1 MTRIPSTLS
10 AELNSQVEVIS
21 GKFLTIWAPPTD
33 GDDERNLTLRCAWSA
48 RGQQQMTVKP
58 QRSSTAANLHTACQS
73 VSIINM
79 DEQALLGL
87 NPNADA
93 HYRQRAMAYFEQLKE
108 SHDTWEVCA
117 EALANNAYSDD
128 HVKFFCFQV
137 LEHQIKYR
145 HGGLR
150 AAQQQLIRE
159 TLMKWLQGQLMNSQP
174 EKPFIRNK
182 AAQVFALT
190 FVMDYLTHWPKFFYD
205 ILSLVGLNPHGV
217 DVYLRTLMAVDAEVV
232 DRDILHTPEEVRR
245 NTLIKD
251 RMREQVIPSLV
262 ESWYQ
267 ILASYQ
273 QSHPEITCQCLEVV
287 GAYVSWIDL
296 SLIANERFVNLLL
309 SQMSVEELR
318 EEACDCL
325 FEIVN
330 KGMDPTDKTKLVE
343 SLCQALQSA
352 GFFNVDQEDDVDF
365 LAKFSRLVN
374 GMGQALVLSW
384 TKLAKSGDVKVA
396 AETLHALEA
405 KVPLLIK
412 LLVHEDDDISANVVG
427 FCYDYLHVLKQGSDW
442 RSSMR
447 QVGRGG
453 QDAIEE
459 YRESDK
465 LPQLT
470 DQQKSNVE
478 AIMLAVMK
486 KLTYDDEYNFENEGE
501 DEAMFVEYRK
511 QLKMLLDRLAQVSP
525 DLLLEAVRRVFS
537 TSMQAWQTASFM
549 EVEVSIR
556 LLYMLGEALPASHGA
571 HFSGDTAKT
580 SALQDMMRTLVSC
593 GVSGYHHTSVALEF
607 FETVVRYDKFF
618 LVEPQHIPNVLMAF
632 LDQRG
637 LRHSSPKVR
646 SRAAYLFSRFVKTLH
661 KHMNAFIED
670 ILTRIQD
677 LLELAPP
684 ENGFPALLTSD
695 DQLFMFETAGVL
707 IVNGDSPAERKQAL
721 MRSLLAPLTDAFRLL
736 LAKLANE
743 REEDRQAAL
752 ADCLSHA
759 VGFASR
765 TSKAFSNKQTVKH
778 CGCSEV
784 YRDCLQTFLPALS
797 CPVQRGALRSAV
809 RSFLHR
815 MIICLDED
823 VLPFIPAASE
833 HMLKDCEPRD
843 LQELIPLISQITAK
857 FKNQVSP
864 FLQQVFMPLVLAIF
878 EVLGRPAEENDQ
890 AAALEKQMLRRSYF
904 TFIQTIASSGMNE
917 VMASQGVE
925 NIERVLFTII
935 QGAVDFPDPIA
946 QKTCFIILS
955 KLVELWGGKDGMVG
969 FPDFIYKHIV
979 PACFLAPLKH
989 TFDLTDAQTVLTLSE
1004 CALTLKM
1011 IHLKRGAEFIQYL
1024 QTEYLP
1030 SLQVAPEI
1038 TQELCQVLQQ
1048 PDVKVLKNYI
1058 KAFFQRAKL

>member
-1 MTRIPSTLS
+1 
-10 AELNSQVEVIS
+10 
-21 GKFLTIWAPPTD
+21 
-33 GDDERNLTLRCAWSA
+33 
-48 RGQQQMTVKP
+48 
-58 QRSSTAANLHTACQS
+58 
-73 VSIINM
+73 M

-93 HYRQRAMAYFEQLKE
+93 RYRQRAMAYFEQLKE
-108 SHDTWEVCA
+108 SQDAWEVCA
-117 EALANNAYSDD
+117 EALAKGIYNDD

-137 LEHQIKYR
+137 LEHQIKFR
-145 HGGLR
+145 HAGLS
-150 AAQQQLIRE
+150 AVQQQLIRE
-159 TLMKWLQGQLMNSQP
+159 TLMKWLQCQLMNAQP

-190 FVMDYLTHWPKFFYD
+190 FIMEYLTLWPKFFFD

-217 DVYLRTLMAVDAEVV
+217 DVYLRTLMAIDAEVV
-232 DRDILHTPEEVRR
+232 DRDILHTPEETRR

-251 RMREQVIPSLV
+251 TMREQCIPSLV
-262 ESWYQ
+262 ESWFQ
-267 ILASYQ
+267 ILQTYQ
-273 QSHPEITCQCLEVV
+273 QSHPELTCQCLEVV

-296 SLIANERFVNLLL
+296 NLIANDRFVNLLL

-330 KGMDPTDKTKLVE
+330 KGMDPVDKTKLLVGCCCRF
-343 SLCQALQSA
+343 LFLL
-352 GFFNVDQEDDVDF
+352 FLYPQEEDVDF

-374 GMGQALVLSW
+374 GMGQSLVLSW
-384 TKLAKSGDVKVA
+384 TKLAKAGNVKDA
-396 AETLHALEA
+396 AETLQAVEA
-405 KVPLLIK
+405 KVPLLLQ
-412 LLVHEDDDISANVVG
+412 LLVHEDDDISANIVG
-427 FCYDYLHVLKQGSDW
+427 FCYEYLHVLKQ
-442 RSSMR
+442 
-447 QVGRGG
+447 
-453 QDAIEE
+453 
-459 YRESDK
+459 

-470 DQQKSNVE
+470 DQQKTNIE

-525 DLLLEAVRRVFS
+525 ELLLEAVRRVF
-537 TSMQAWQTASFM
+537 TNTMQTWQTAPFM
-549 EVEVSIR
+549 EVEVAIR

-593 GVSGYHHTSVALEF
+593 GVSSYQHTSVSLEF

-618 LVEPQHIPNVLMAF
+618 IVEPQHIPNVLMAF

-637 LRHSSPKVR
+637 LRHNSPKVR
-646 SRAAYLFSRFVKTLH
+646 SRVAYLFSRFIKTLH

-684 ENGFPALLTSD
+684 ENGFLALLTSD
-695 DQLFMFETAGVL
+695 DQLFMFEAAGVL
-707 IVNGDSPAERKQAL
+707 IVNGESPVERKQAL
-721 MRSLLAPLTDAFRLL
+721 MRSLLTPLMDAFQRP
-736 LAKLANE
+736 
-743 REEDRQAAL
+743 
-752 ADCLSHA
+752 
-759 VGFASR
+759 SR
-765 TSKAFSNKQTVKH
+765 GSSFMRINKQTVKQ
-778 CGCSEV
+778 CGCTEV

-797 CPVQRGALRSAV
+797 CPVQRGVLRSSV

-815 MIICLDED
+815 MIICLEEE

-833 HMLKDCEPRD
+833 HMLKDCEAKD
-843 LQELIPLISQITAK
+843 LQEFIPLISQITAK
-857 FKNQVSP
+857 FKRQVSP
-864 FLQQVFMPLVLAIF
+864 FLQQIFMPLVLAIF
-878 EVLGRPAEENDQ
+878 EVLARPAEDNDQ

-904 TFIQTIASSGMNE
+904 SFIQTIAGSGMNE
-917 VMASQGVE
+917 VMANQGAE
-925 NIERVLFTII
+925 NIERVVFTII

-955 KLVELWGGKDGMVG
+955 RLVELWGGKDGMVG

-979 PACFLAPLKH
+979 PACFLAPLKP
-989 TFDLTDAQTVLTLSE
+989 TFDLSDAQTVLTLSE
-1004 CALTLKM
+1004 CAVTLKM
-1011 IHLKRGAEFIQYL
+1011 IHLKRGPEFIQFL
-1024 QTEYLP
+1024 QQEYLP
-1030 SLQVAPEI
+1030 SLQVSPEI
-1038 TQELCQVLQQ
+1038 SQELCQVLQQ

-1058 KAFFQRAKL
+1058 KVRVCLFYPRYTVGSLLLLLHFSKL

>member
-1 MTRIPSTLS
+1 M
-10 AELNSQVEVIS
+10 
-21 GKFLTIWAPPTD
+21 
-33 GDDERNLTLRCAWSA
+33 
-48 RGQQQMTVKP
+48 
-58 QRSSTAANLHTACQS
+58 ACQS
-73 VSIINM
+73 VVAVM

-93 HYRQRAMAYFEQLKE
+93 RYRQRAMAYFEQLKE
-108 SHDTWEVCA
+108 SQDAWEVCA
-117 EALANNAYSDD
+117 EALAKGIYNDD

-137 LEHQIKYR
+137 LEHQIKFR
-145 HGGLR
+145 HAGLS
-150 AAQQQLIRE
+150 AVQQQLIRE
-159 TLMKWLQGQLMNSQP
+159 TLMKWLQCQLMNTQP

-190 FVMDYLTHWPKFFYD
+190 FIMEYLTLWPKFFFD

-217 DVYLRTLMAVDAEVV
+217 DIYLRTLMAIDAEVV
-232 DRDILHTPEEVRR
+232 DRDILHSPEETRR

-251 RMREQVIPSLV
+251 TMREQCIPNLV
-262 ESWYQ
+262 ESWFQ
-267 ILASYQ
+267 ILQTYQ
-273 QSHPEITCQCLEVV
+273 QSHPELTCQCLEVV

-296 SLIANERFVNLLL
+296 NLIANDRFVNLLL

-325 FEIVN
+325 YEIIN
-330 KGMDPTDKTKLVE
+330 KGMDPVDKTKLVE
-343 SLCQALQSA
+343 SLCQVLQSV
-352 GFFNVDQEDDVDF
+352 GFFNVEQEEDVDF

-374 GMGQALVLSW
+374 GMGQSLVLSW
-384 TKLAKSGDVKVA
+384 TKLAKTGNVKA
-396 AETLHALEA
+396 TAETLQAMEA
-405 KVPLLIK
+405 KVPLLLQ
-412 LLVHEDDDISANVVG
+412 LLVHEDDDISANIIG
-427 FCYDYLHVLKQGSDW
+427 FCYEYLHVLKQ
-442 RSSMR
+442 
-447 QVGRGG
+447 
-453 QDAIEE
+453 
-459 YRESDK
+459 

-470 DQQKSNVE
+470 DQQKTNIE

-525 DLLLEAVRRVFS
+525 ELLLEAVRRVF
-537 TSMQAWQTASFM
+537 TNTMQNWQTAPFM
-549 EVEVSIR
+549 EVEVAIR

-571 HFSGDTAKT
+571 HFSGDTAKA

-593 GVSGYHHTSVALEF
+593 GVSSYQHTSVALEF

-618 LVEPQHIPNVLMAF
+618 IVEPQHIPSVLMAF

-637 LRHSSPKVR
+637 LRHNSPKVR
-646 SRAAYLFSRFVKTLH
+646 SRVAYLFSRFIKTLH

-707 IVNGDSPAERKQAL
+707 IVNGESPVERKQAMMRGLLTPL
-721 MRSLLAPLTDAFRLL
+721 MDAFRLL
-736 LAKLANE
+736 LAKLPQE
-743 REEDRQAAL
+743 TEEERQAAL

-765 TSKAFSNKQTVKH
+765 TSKAFSNKQTVKQ
-778 CGCSEV
+778 CGCTEV

-797 CPVQRGALRSAV
+797 CPVQRGVLRSSV

-815 MIICLDED
+815 MIICLEEE
-823 VLPFIPAASE
+823 VLPFVPAASE
-833 HMLKDCEPRD
+833 HMLKDCEAKD
-843 LQELIPLISQITAK
+843 LQEFIPLISQITAK
-857 FKNQVSP
+857 FKQVSP
-864 FLQQVFMPLVLAIF
+864 FLQQIFMPLVLAIF
-878 EVLGRPAEENDQ
+878 EVLARPAEDNDQ

-904 TFIQTIASSGMNE
+904 SFIQTVTGSGMNE
-917 VMASQGVE
+917 VMANQGAE
-925 NIERVLFTII
+925 NIERVVFTII

-979 PACFLAPLKH
+979 PACFLAPLKP
-989 TFDLTDAQTVLTLSE
+989 TFDLSDAQTVLTLSE
-1004 CALTLKM
+1004 CAVTLKM
-1011 IHLKRGAEFIQYL
+1011 IHLKRGPEFIQFL
-1024 QTEYLP
+1024 QQEYLP
-1030 SLQVAPEI
+1030 SLQVSPEI
-1038 TQELCQVLQQ
+1038 SQELCQVLQQ

>member
-1 MTRIPSTLS
+1 MCFR
-10 AELNSQVEVIS
+10 
-21 GKFLTIWAPPTD
+21 
-33 GDDERNLTLRCAWSA
+33 
-48 RGQQQMTVKP
+48 
-58 QRSSTAANLHTACQS
+58 H
-73 VSIINM
+73 
-79 DEQALLGL
+79 
-87 NPNADA
+87 
-93 HYRQRAMAYFEQLKE
+93 AMAYFEQLKE
-108 SHDTWEVCA
+108 SQDAWEVCA
-117 EALANNAYSDD
+117 EALAKGIYNDD

-137 LEHQIKYR
+137 LEHQIKFR
-145 HGGLR
+145 HAGLS
-150 AAQQQLIRE
+150 AVQQQLIRE
-159 TLMKWLQGQLMNSQP
+159 TLMKWLQCQLMNTQP

-190 FVMDYLTHWPKFFYD
+190 FIMEYLTLWPKFFFD

-217 DVYLRTLMAVDAEVV
+217 DIYLRTLMAIDAEVV
-232 DRDILHTPEEVRR
+232 DRDILHSPETRR

-251 RMREQVIPSLV
+251 TMREQCIPNLV
-262 ESWYQ
+262 ESWFQ
-267 ILASYQ
+267 ILQTYQ
-273 QSHPEITCQCLEVV
+273 QSHPELTCQCLEVV

-296 SLIANERFVNLLL
+296 NLIANDRFVNLLL

-325 FEIVN
+325 YEIIN
-330 KGMDPTDKTKLVE
+330 KGMDPVDKTKLVE
-343 SLCQALQSA
+343 SLCQVLQSV
-352 GFFNVDQEDDVDF
+352 GFFNVEQEEDVDF

-374 GMGQALVLSW
+374 GMGQSLVLSW
-384 TKLAKSGDVKVA
+384 TKLAKTGNVKA
-396 AETLHALEA
+396 TAETLQAMEA
-405 KVPLLIK
+405 KVPLLLQ
-412 LLVHEDDDISANVVG
+412 LLVHEDDDISANIIG
-427 FCYDYLHVLKQGSDW
+427 FCYEYLHVLKQ
-442 RSSMR
+442 
-447 QVGRGG
+447 
-453 QDAIEE
+453 
-459 YRESDK
+459 

-470 DQQKSNVE
+470 DQQKTNIE

-525 DLLLEAVRRVFS
+525 ELLLEAVRRVF
-537 TSMQAWQTASFM
+537 TNTMQNWQTAPFM
-549 EVEVSIR
+549 EVEVAIR

-571 HFSGDTAKT
+571 HFSGDTAKA

-593 GVSGYHHTSVALEF
+593 GVSSYQHTSVALEF

-618 LVEPQHIPNVLMAF
+618 IVEPQHIPSVLMAF

-637 LRHSSPKVR
+637 LRHNSPKVR
-646 SRAAYLFSRFVKTLH
+646 SRVAYLFSRFIKTLH

-707 IVNGDSPAERKQAL
+707 IVNGESPVERKQAMMRGLLTPL
-721 MRSLLAPLTDAFRLL
+721 MDAFRLL
-736 LAKLANE
+736 LAKLPQE
-743 REEDRQAAL
+743 TEEERQAAL

-765 TSKAFSNKQTVKH
+765 TSKAFSNKQTVKQ
-778 CGCSEV
+778 CGCTEV

-797 CPVQRGALRSAV
+797 CPVQRGVLRSSV

-815 MIICLDED
+815 MIICLEEE
-823 VLPFIPAASE
+823 VLPFVPAASE
-833 HMLKDCEPRD
+833 HMLKDCEAKD
-843 LQELIPLISQITAK
+843 LQEFIPLISQITAK
-857 FKNQVSP
+857 FKQQVSP
-864 FLQQVFMPLVLAIF
+864 FLQQIFMPLVLAIF
-878 EVLGRPAEENDQ
+878 EVLARPAEDNDQ

-904 TFIQTIASSGMNE
+904 SFIQTVTGSGMNE
-917 VMASQGVE
+917 VMANQGAE
-925 NIERVLFTII
+925 NIERVVFTII

-979 PACFLAPLKH
+979 PACFLAPLKP
-989 TFDLTDAQTVLTLSE
+989 TFDLSDAQTVLFDCCIFYRHCRS
-1004 CALTLKM
+1004 
-1011 IHLKRGAEFIQYL
+1011 FL
-1024 QTEYLP
+1024 QQEYLP
-1030 SLQVAPEI
+1030 SLQVSPEI
-1038 TQELCQVLQQ
+1038 SQVRSARKL
-1048 PDVKVLKNYI
+1048 I
-1058 KAFFQRAKL
+1058 KPANIFTHYAFFQRAKL